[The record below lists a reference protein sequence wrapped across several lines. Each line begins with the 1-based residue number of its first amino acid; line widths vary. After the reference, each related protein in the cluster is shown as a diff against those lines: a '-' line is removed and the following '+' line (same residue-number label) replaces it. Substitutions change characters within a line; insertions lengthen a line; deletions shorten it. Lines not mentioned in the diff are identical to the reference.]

1 MAISRRWLR
10 NLILEER
17 VRKKINIK
25 DNTQGL
31 IPGNEFR
38 DVVEN
43 EVKDY
48 FTQGKITEQDEIPV
62 FELKARITVR
72 KNFNLEDVYT
82 SVRAIEGVT
91 IVSTEVEKRDVSVSL
106 EKSVIKIK
114 FLKARLSL
122 RHYKVMLYKHIM
134 RVPGVVN
141 IEFIMVKKLLQEP
154 V

>member
-62 FELKARITVR
+62 FELKARITDR
-72 KNFNLEDVYT
+72 KNFNLEDV
-82 SVRAIEGVT
+82 
-91 IVSTEVEKRDVSVSL
+91 
-106 EKSVIKIK
+106 
-114 FLKARLSL
+114 
-122 RHYKVMLYKHIM
+122 
-134 RVPGVVN
+134 
-141 IEFIMVKKLLQEP
+141 
-154 V
+154 

>member
-17 VRKKINIK
+17 VRKKINVK
-25 DNTQGL
+25 ENTQGL

-48 FTQGKITEQDEIPV
+48 FTQGKITEQDELPV

-134 RVPGVVN
+134 SVPGVVN
-141 IEFIMVKKLLQEP
+141 IEFIMVKKLQEP

>member
-1 MAISRRWLR
+1 M
-10 NLILEER
+10 
-17 VRKKINIK
+17 
-25 DNTQGL
+25 
-31 IPGNEFR
+31 
-38 DVVEN
+38 
-43 EVKDY
+43 
-48 FTQGKITEQDEIPV
+48 
-62 FELKARITVR
+62 
-72 KNFNLEDVYT
+72 
-82 SVRAIEGVT
+82 T
-91 IVSTEVEKRDVSVSL
+91 IASTEVEKRDVSVSL